1 MGTAERKAQEKKELR
16 ALILQGAKHLFV
28 EKGIEQTTI
37 RSIADAIDYS
47 VGTVYV
53 YFKDKNAILHALH
66 TQGFQELGS
75 QFGVLTNVTNPMER
89 LRAMGRVYIRF
100 ALANQDM
107 YDLMFSI
114 KAPIDF
120 LNTVNEEWNEGK
132 ATFSLLSTTVAAC
145 LERGHFAG
153 HSLEPLTYM
162 IWSLVHGL
170 CSLHINGRAAGVNL
184 SEPTLIVEQGF
195 DEFLKMMDKC

>member
-1 MGTAERKAQEKKELR
+1 MGISERKAKEKEELR
-16 ALILQGAKHLFV
+16 TLILQGAKRLFV
-28 EKGIEQTTI
+28 EKGIDQTTI
-37 RSIADAIDYS
+37 RSIAESIDYS

-75 QFGVLTNVTNPMER
+75 QFSVLAHVTNPMER
-89 LRAMGRVYIRF
+89 LRAMGKVYIQF

-120 LNTVNEEWNEGK
+120 LNAVDEEWDEGK
-132 ATFSLLSTTVAAC
+132 ATFAMLRKTVTEC
-145 LERGHFAG
+145 LETGHFEG

-170 CSLHINGRAAGVNL
+170 CSLYINQRAAGVNL
-184 SEPTLIVEQGF
+184 AEPISIVDRGYS
-195 DEFLKMMDKC
+195 EFLKMMDKL